1 MNPINRSA
9 VVVKPAQPF
18 LDWLHRVDPTSGHL
32 SLDDLRREPTIYLL
46 PEWETD
52 EEALDNLA
60 EVSNEIFEEQLDGW
74 YRVPSVWPDDRDL
87 EAFLRWFDCS
97 FHSMVIDI
105 VKKRPRHT
113 ASCQAQSCSLR

>member
-46 PEWETD
+46 PEWKTD
-52 EEALDNLA
+52 EEARDNLA
-60 EVSNEIFEEQLDGW
+60 EVSDEIFEERLDGW
-74 YRVPSVWPDDRDL
+74 YRAPPVWPDDRDL
-87 EAFLRWFDCS
+87 EALLRWFDCS
-97 FHSMVIDI
+97 FHSMVID
-105 VKKRPRHT
+105 VVNKRPRHT
-113 ASCQAQSCSLR
+113 AS

>member
-18 LDWLHRVDPTSGHL
+18 LDWLDRVDPTSGHL

-52 EEALDNLA
+52 EESLDNLA
-60 EVSNEIFEEQLDGW
+60 EVSHEILEEQLDSW
-74 YRVPSVWPDDRDL
+74 YRVASVWLDDRDL
-87 EAFLRWFDCS
+87 EAFLRSFDCS
-97 FHSMVIDI
+97 SIQWFSMSVTNALGI
-105 VKKRPRHT
+105 RPLD
-113 ASCQAQSCSLR
+113 SI